1 MENNTDIQLK
11 KAKEIFEEKEMKA
24 ALIQNDERF
33 TIIDFRRVDGC
44 SDFYCNFIVDKER
57 GALMISGD
65 LGGCIADWHNPNT
78 TSNLAEYIKSVRYFI
93 EKMESTSDK
102 YTFREED
109 VLEDIKKHIK
119 EYEYDLS
126 KYENTW
132 DTDDDPEENF
142 YEDLSDEL
150 SNSLCSNSGFHPSDR
165 LVDMIKEFDDDYWE
179 WLYDCGKRISFK
191 VYLWIAGFNIACEQL
206 AAQLETE
213 LSNE

>member
-1 MENNTDIQLK
+1 MKNNTDIQLQ

-24 ALIQNDERF
+24 TLVQNDERF
-33 TIIDFRRVDGC
+33 TIIDFRRANDY

-57 GALMISGD
+57 GVLIISGD
-65 LGGCIADWHNPNT
+65 LGDCIADWHHPDT
-78 TSNLAEYIKSVRYFI
+78 TSNIAKYIKSVGYFI

-102 YTFREED
+102 YTFRKED

-126 KYENTW
+126 DYKNKW
-132 DTDDDPEENF
+132 GIDNDSEENF

-150 SNSLCSNSGFHPSDR
+150 LNSICSNSGFHPSDR
-165 LVDMIKEFDDDYWE
+165 LADMFKKLDYEYWE
-179 WLYDCGKRISFK
+179 WMYDCGERISFR

-206 AAQLETE
+206 GL
-213 LSNE
+213 LDKSKK